1 MKPMV
6 CICCIDQACL
16 RVPVILLILLFLTV
30 PVPAVGIETP
40 ETSSHSIG
48 IEYPNII
55 TPEMSWHKCLNT
67 PLIGSSYIVQ
77 QTSDGGYL
85 MFGRSESKNAT
96 QDENRQDPGYWIVK
110 LNPGGDIVW
119 QKIYRG
125 RDRTDSMAVY
135 QSYSCGYDSGGIS
148 GTDAE
153 NAIGNMSTD
162 RSWVAKFTHDGDISW
177 KKDLGSAFHAEIH
190 SIQQT
195 GDAGY
200 IIAGNTGLPG
210 GDGSGGRADRDY
222 WIGKMSPS
230 GEITWKKTFGGTKD
244 DLGYCIRQTIDGG
257 YIVVGASASDDGDVT
272 GNHGDFDYWVVKLT
286 PNLEISWQ
294 KSLGGS
300 KNDTPSFV
308 QQLSD
313 GGYIIAGASASNDGD
328 VTGNHGDLD
337 YWLVKLTPGGELS
350 WQKSYGG
357 KADDEVPCIRQT
369 RDGGYIVV
377 GQSES
382 RDGDVTGNHGN
393 YDYWVIKLATDGA
406 LKWEKCFGG
415 NRYDAGQSVVQTSDG
430 GFVVAGIS
438 SSHDGDLTG
447 ITG

>member
-1 MKPMV
+1 MV
-6 CICCIDQACL
+6 CLCHTDQAGL
-16 RVPVILLILLFLTV
+16 RVSVILLTLLLLIV
-30 PVPAVGIETP
+30 PISVSGTEISD
-40 ETSSHSIG
+40 TSSHSIG

-55 TPEMSWHKCLNT
+55 TPEISWQKCLNT
-67 PLIGSSYIVQ
+67 PLIMSSYIVQ

-85 MFGRSESKNAT
+85 MFGRSDSTNVT
-96 QDENRQDPGYWIVK
+96 LDEGRKVPGYWIVK
-110 LNPGGDIVW
+110 LNPGGDIAW

-125 RDRTDSMAVY
+125 TDSQDSKVVY
-135 QSYSCGYDSGGIS
+135 QSYSCRFDSGNTP
-148 GTDAE
+148 GTDGKST
-153 NAIGNMSTD
+153 IGNISQD

-177 KKDLGSAFHAEIH
+177 KKDLGRAFHAEIH
-190 SIQQT
+190 GIQQT
-195 GDAGY
+195 SDGGY
-200 IIAGNTGLPG
+200 VLAGNTGLSG
-210 GDGSGGRADRDY
+210 LEGSNGSADRDY
-222 WIGKMSPS
+222 WIGKMTPS
-230 GEITWKKTFGGTKD
+230 GDLAWKKTFGGTKD
-244 DLGYCIRQTIDGG
+244 DLGYCIRQTIEGG

-294 KSLGGS
+294 KSFGGS
-300 KNDTPSFV
+300 KKDIPSFI

-313 GGYIIAGASASNDGD
+313 GGYIIAGASVSNDGD

-337 YWLVKLTPGGELS
+337 YWIVKLTAGGELS

-357 KADDEVPCIRQT
+357 KADDNGLCIRQI

-382 RDGDVTGNHGN
+382 SDGDVTGNHGK
-393 YDYWVIKLATDGA
+393 YDYWVIKLAPDGA

-415 NRYDAGQSVVQTSDG
+415 SGYDAGQSVVQTSDG
-430 GFVVAGIS
+430 GYILAGIS
-438 SSHDGDLTG
+438 DSLDGDLTG